1 MSRLMTAE
9 LAEALKQYPLYS
21 QDNKGK
27 EAICTA
33 VYYIGHIRWY
43 VLEGQPEGDDFTLF
57 TIVVGMDYT
66 EYGYAS
72 IKEMESIEVKTG
84 IPELPKVKIMQDTDF
99 KPCQL
104 GDILDNELQEFLTLM
119 DAVD

>member
-1 MSRLMTAE
+1 MSRLMTDE

-21 QDNKGK
+21 QDNRGK
-27 EAICTA
+27 DAICTA
-33 VYYIGHIRWY
+33 VFYIGRIRWY
-43 VLEGQPEGDDFTLF
+43 VLEGQPEGDDFSLF

-84 IPELPKVKIMQDTDF
+84 MPELPKVKNMQDTDF
-99 KPCQL
+99 KPFQL
-104 GDILDNELQEFLTLM
+104 HDIPDNVLPQFLTLM

>member
-1 MSRLMTAE
+1 
-9 LAEALKQYPLYS
+9 
-21 QDNKGK
+21 
-27 EAICTA
+27 
-33 VYYIGHIRWY
+33 
-43 VLEGQPEGDDFTLF
+43 
-57 TIVVGMDYT
+57 MDYT

-84 IPELPKVKIMQDTDF
+84 MPELPKVKIMQDTDF

-104 GDILDNELQEFLTLM
+104 DDIPDNELQEFLTQM